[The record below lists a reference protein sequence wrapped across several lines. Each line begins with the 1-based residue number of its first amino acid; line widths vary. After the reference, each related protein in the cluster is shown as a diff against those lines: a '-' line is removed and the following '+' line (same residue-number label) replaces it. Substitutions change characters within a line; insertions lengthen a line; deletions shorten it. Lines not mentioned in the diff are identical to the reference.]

1 MFTYCFNNKFI
12 FISLLCILYFYD
24 DKRCKMNFPVWDNK
38 VLLYCIVKR
47 LDVTTCILTH
57 STQTNTHTGSV
68 NTFSAN
74 ILLDDDFTAK
84 LADCALARP
93 GPTNR
98 NHSVT
103 YTDNIIGTTVYMP
116 LEYKQYSVISTKI
129 DSYSYGVVGSV
140 RNLIVR

>member
-1 MFTYCFNNKFI
+1 MMTNAAKLISQSGIIKF
-12 FISLLCILYFYD
+12 S
-24 DKRCKMNFPVWDNK
+24 
-38 VLLYCIVKR
+38 CIVKR

-57 STQTNTHTGSV
+57 TTQTNTHTGSV

-93 GPTNR
+93 GPTN
-98 NHSVT
+98 HSMT
-103 YTDNIIGTTVYMP
+103 YTTTVIGTTVYMP
-116 LEYKQYSVISTKI
+116 PEYKQYSVISTKI